1 MKIKAKHKKMSFLSN
16 ERLSNG
22 SDCRF
27 EVLAS
32 QETPAESGPE
42 LKHPEVLEKDEKILV
57 KGAKQKRI

>member
-1 MKIKAKHKKMSFLSN
+1 MSFLGN
-16 ERLSNG
+16 ERLTDG

-32 QETPAESGPE
+32 QRTPARSGPE

-57 KGAKQKRI
+57 KGAKQNRI